1 MNSNYNKIF
10 NQVKNWMNDNPY
22 PDQQQLISLISAYES
37 IPGNQKLNDIEKNN
51 MIKKFEHMFA
61 ITIES
66 GTQLTKQGWQPW
78 LHTRNEDQK
87 KEFYA
92 DRYKNYLLNNT
103 DMPNSVINEI
113 FNSTDKILECMANP
127 LQSVGF
133 KKKGL
138 VVGHVQS
145 GKTANY
151 LALLNKAAD
160 IGYKLII
167 LIAGVHNNLRTQTQ
181 KRVNDGFIGFD
192 SLKRDI
198 VGVGIGL
205 DGNINKRPISLT
217 NTESDFK
224 KSFLNQQTFDPTN
237 STVPVI
243 MVVKKNSA
251 TLKNILSW
259 LETSKDKDT
268 IIKNYPMLLID
279 DEADNA
285 SINTKKKPNEATT
298 INRQIRQIL
307 NMFYKVCYIG
317 FTATPFA
324 NIFIDPDVEHEEYK
338 DDLFPD
344 DFIISLETPSN
355 YMGAKKI
362 FIDEN
367 EKYIREID
375 DNESYFPVPLPND
388 FKIDDMPKSFY
399 DAIYLFILSIGIK
412 KIRGIKNPHTSMLVN
427 VIHKNKYQEDVKI
440 IVDNEIKVL
449 LNLIKFNYKKSINDV
464 LKNEKLKNIY
474 DIWQIEY
481 NSTGNFMDI
490 LSEVIKLE
498 LQIKALLINSKSKD
512 QLNYDDYKDDGG
524 LHVIAIGGYS
534 LSRGFTLEGLTVSY
548 FLRNTAMYDT
558 LLQMG
563 RWFGYRDGYED
574 ICRIYLTRESKN
586 WYSHI
591 AQVLEEL
598 REEFKVLEYHKLTP
612 RDYGLKVQTH
622 PEKLLITALNKM
634 YNAEEFILS
643 TSYSSTLFEVKALF
657 IENSTL
663 KNNEQVLLELFNK
676 LEYPYISKDEKE
688 NKNGYLWNN
697 IDVSVVIDFVKKYK
711 VYISEK
717 NEIDSLLEYIEMG
730 SNKELKNWDIYFAYN
745 GNSKLTNK
753 FKYEVKMQKRT
764 LKSYFKNYI
773 SFKDGGGRIVR
784 FFDEKIGLSDDQI
797 KSADKILIEKGI
809 KQSGEPYRQ
818 VRTKP
823 LLVIKILDVCSKE
836 ESISQNIVA
845 YGISFPKCSENNRSV
860 KFKVNKIWK
869 EHNLNNSEETDEER
883 DDD

>member
-298 INRQIRQIL
+298 INRQIRQI
-307 NMFYKVCYIG
+307 
-317 FTATPFA
+317 
-324 NIFIDPDVEHEEYK
+324 
-338 DDLFPD
+338 
-344 DFIISLETPSN
+344 
-355 YMGAKKI
+355 
-362 FIDEN
+362 
-367 EKYIREID
+367 
-375 DNESYFPVPLPND
+375 
-388 FKIDDMPKSFY
+388 
-399 DAIYLFILSIGIK
+399 
-412 KIRGIKNPHTSMLVN
+412 
-427 VIHKNKYQEDVKI
+427 
-440 IVDNEIKVL
+440 
-449 LNLIKFNYKKSINDV
+449 
-464 LKNEKLKNIY
+464 
-474 DIWQIEY
+474 
-481 NSTGNFMDI
+481 
-490 LSEVIKLE
+490 
-498 LQIKALLINSKSKD
+498 
-512 QLNYDDYKDDGG
+512 
-524 LHVIAIGGYS
+524 
-534 LSRGFTLEGLTVSY
+534 
-548 FLRNTAMYDT
+548 
-558 LLQMG
+558 
-563 RWFGYRDGYED
+563 
-574 ICRIYLTRESKN
+574 
-586 WYSHI
+586 
-591 AQVLEEL
+591 
-598 REEFKVLEYHKLTP
+598 
-612 RDYGLKVQTH
+612 
-622 PEKLLITALNKM
+622 
-634 YNAEEFILS
+634 
-643 TSYSSTLFEVKALF
+643 
-657 IENSTL
+657 
-663 KNNEQVLLELFNK
+663 
-676 LEYPYISKDEKE
+676 
-688 NKNGYLWNN
+688 
-697 IDVSVVIDFVKKYK
+697 
-711 VYISEK
+711 
-717 NEIDSLLEYIEMG
+717 
-730 SNKELKNWDIYFAYN
+730 
-745 GNSKLTNK
+745 
-753 FKYEVKMQKRT
+753 
-764 LKSYFKNYI
+764 
-773 SFKDGGGRIVR
+773 
-784 FFDEKIGLSDDQI
+784 
-797 KSADKILIEKGI
+797 
-809 KQSGEPYRQ
+809 
-818 VRTKP
+818 
-823 LLVIKILDVCSKE
+823 
-836 ESISQNIVA
+836 
-845 YGISFPKCSENNRSV
+845 
-860 KFKVNKIWK
+860 
-869 EHNLNNSEETDEER
+869 
-883 DDD
+883 

>member
-490 LSEVIKLE
+490 
-498 LQIKALLINSKSKD
+498 
-512 QLNYDDYKDDGG
+512 Y
-524 LHVIAIGGYS
+524 
-534 LSRGFTLEGLTVSY
+534 
-548 FLRNTAMYDT
+548 
-558 LLQMG
+558 
-563 RWFGYRDGYED
+563 
-574 ICRIYLTRESKN
+574 
-586 WYSHI
+586 
-591 AQVLEEL
+591 
-598 REEFKVLEYHKLTP
+598 
-612 RDYGLKVQTH
+612 
-622 PEKLLITALNKM
+622 
-634 YNAEEFILS
+634 
-643 TSYSSTLFEVKALF
+643 
-657 IENSTL
+657 
-663 KNNEQVLLELFNK
+663 
-676 LEYPYISKDEKE
+676 
-688 NKNGYLWNN
+688 
-697 IDVSVVIDFVKKYK
+697 
-711 VYISEK
+711 
-717 NEIDSLLEYIEMG
+717 
-730 SNKELKNWDIYFAYN
+730 
-745 GNSKLTNK
+745 
-753 FKYEVKMQKRT
+753 QK
-764 LKSYFKNYI
+764 
-773 SFKDGGGRIVR
+773 
-784 FFDEKIGLSDDQI
+784 
-797 KSADKILIEKGI
+797 
-809 KQSGEPYRQ
+809 
-818 VRTKP
+818 
-823 LLVIKILDVCSKE
+823 
-836 ESISQNIVA
+836 
-845 YGISFPKCSENNRSV
+845 
-860 KFKVNKIWK
+860 
-869 EHNLNNSEETDEER
+869 
-883 DDD
+883 